1 MSSLEDFIFLTGMPF
16 RWHAQ
21 HKISTDSSLLSN
33 VNLLNLGHKHLKPPK
48 TVLKPECVPSKTIS
62 LLKTIA
68 AFLWSE
74 SIVFTNFYT
83 NMDNINAKSISFCMT
98 ISIYKGQL
106 IKVIGPQQNCWSC
119 DHMINFQFMK
129 KICLYCCL
137 GQMILVG
144 IESTIRISLLEAL
157 PGGAPMSPV

>member
-1 MSSLEDFIFLTGMPF
+1 MPSVTSSCGVSLSVSLSCLILAAENLDWKMRLIYTEVNQEFKALRCQVWRTLYFWQGCFFVGMPSI
-16 RWHAQ
+16 RYPQIVACCQ
-21 HKISTDSSLLSN
+21 NN

-68 AFLWSE
+68 AFLWGE

-98 ISIYKGQL
+98 ISIYKG
-106 IKVIGPQQNCWSC
+106 
-119 DHMINFQFMK
+119 
-129 KICLYCCL
+129 
-137 GQMILVG
+137 
-144 IESTIRISLLEAL
+144 
-157 PGGAPMSPV
+157 